1 MQFKVHKCDGSVEVY
16 LHTKV
21 MGSVATAL
29 CEGGG
34 FKEGLAGDLAEAVT
48 LFLGRRFGAE
58 LVTTD
63 EIHSM
68 ISGVLCDTGY
78 SSAALA
84 LRQHRINRQLMR
96 NRTSVFYQEQF
107 PHRILADNHTDN
119 SWEDFPAVLWNK
131 SIIVKDLEKNVGID
145 HDLARAVAGAVEEIV
160 LRMGRYHLSSSL
172 VKELVANELW
182 AMRQAEKA
190 LAAQG
195 RQGWQLPILL
205 VGKAEMAGGER
216 GAVAAGSNCLKVK
229 VNATA

>member
-34 FKEGLAGDLAEAVT
+34 FKEGLSGDLAEAVT
-48 LFLGRRFGAE
+48 MYLCRRYGADS
-58 LVTTD
+58 VSTD

-68 ISGVLCDTGY
+68 ISIVLCDTGY
-78 SSAALA
+78 SNAALA

-96 NRTSVFYQEQF
+96 NRTRVVYLGQYPAQVLVNNNIDS
-107 PHRILADNHTDN
+107 
-119 SWEDFPAVLWNK
+119 SMEDFPAAPWNK
-131 SIIVKDLEKNVGID
+131 SIIVKDLEKEAGVG

-160 LRMGRYHLSSSL
+160 LRMGRYHFSSSL

-190 LAAQG
+190 LALQG
-195 RQGWQLPILL
+195 RQGWQLPIMI
-205 VGKAEMAGGER
+205 VSKADMASGER
-216 GAVAAGSNCLKVK
+216 GAVAAGSNCLKIK